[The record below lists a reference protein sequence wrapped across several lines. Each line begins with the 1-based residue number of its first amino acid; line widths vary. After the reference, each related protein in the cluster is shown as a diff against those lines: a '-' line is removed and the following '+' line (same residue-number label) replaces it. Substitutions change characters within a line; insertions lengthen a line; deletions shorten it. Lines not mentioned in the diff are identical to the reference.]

1 MLHKTLKYFRTSN
14 KMTQETLALKL
25 GVTRQTVSKW
35 ENGISVPD
43 ADILAKMADIFEVS
57 VSELLGT
64 SERLDQNKEDE
75 TDDNKENPGEDEKL
89 DDDHIAETLAVLNEQ
104 LAIKN
109 KHRKTMI
116 RIIKIVLIILGVTY
130 VLPVLC
136 VLAYLAFLFFM
147 SLIGSY

>member
-1 MLHKTLKYFRTSN
+1 MLHKTLKYFRTSH
-14 KMTQETLALKL
+14 KMTQETLAFKL

-64 SERLDQNKEDE
+64 NERLDEKKEKE
-75 TDDNKENPGEDEKL
+75 TNCNGENEEEKL
-89 DDDHIAETLAVLNEQ
+89 DDKYVAETLAVLNEQ
-104 LAIKN
+104 LATKN

-130 VLPVLC
+130 VLPVFC
-136 VLAYLAFLFFM
+136 VLAYLAFWFFL
-147 SLIGSY
+147 SLIGS